1 MFGSKSMNSKTSL
14 LALLFSISLLGCQP
28 KGSETLP
35 TELEG
40 VWMSPAPRYK
50 KDTLELSK
58 EFIVFT
64 SGNSQ
69 DFVNVNFIVKV
80 EEKPGKDH
88 IFYIIHY
95 ENIDE
100 QRYKFAFYYYP
111 SKGGVMRLKNR
122 IDIEWRKVKSIE
134 Y

>member
-1 MFGSKSMNSKTSL
+1 MLGSKSMNSKTSL

-35 TELEG
+35 PELEG
-40 VWMSPAPRYK
+40 VWISPAPRYK
-50 KDTLELSK
+50 NDTLELSK
-58 EFIVFT
+58 KFIVFT
-64 SGNSQ
+64 SGDSQ

-80 EEKPGKDH
+80 EEKPEMKH

-111 SKGGVMRLKNR
+111 SRGGVMRLKNR
-122 IDIEWRKVKSIE
+122 KDIEWRKVKSIG

>member
-1 MFGSKSMNSKTSL
+1 MLGSKIMKSKTCL

-35 TELEG
+35 PELEG
-40 VWMSPAPRYK
+40 VWMSSAPRYK
-50 KDTLELSK
+50 NDTLELSK
-58 EFIVFT
+58 KFIVFT
-64 SGNSQ
+64 SGDSQ

-80 EEKPGKDH
+80 EEKPEMNH

-100 QRYKFAFYYYP
+100 QRYKLAFYYYP
-111 SKGGVMRLKNR
+111 SRGGVMRLKNR
-122 IDIEWRKVKSIE
+122 KDIEWRKVKSIE
-134 Y
+134 H